1 MAYRTKRLIFTKEL
15 GTLLPIQWLETKEM
29 FYAQWE
35 DPVILILLMKMQLP
49 TNFFFFLVLKDTWFF
64 FLKKT
69 CFCRLAH
76 CMHAVS
82 SSFGKSNKD
91 FFGRMY
97 LGGSE
102 MRLKIRPRFIAVLY
116 FYCYSFV
123 VRIVHVFLSSVLV
136 FTFQLLPW
144 IQWMSL
150 FPKSMI

>member
-1 MAYRTKRLIFTKEL
+1 MLNGRRS
-15 GTLLPIQWLETKEM
+15 
-29 FYAQWE
+29 
-35 DPVILILLMKMQLP
+35 PVILILPMKMQLP
-49 TNFFFFLVLKDTWFF
+49 TYFFFFLVLKDTVF
-64 FLKKT
+64 FLKKP

-123 VRIVHVFLSSVLV
+123 VRIVHVFLSCILFLLFSYYHE
-136 FTFQLLPW
+136 FNKCAYFQRV
-144 IQWMSL
+144 
-150 FPKSMI
+150 